1 MEKGAIQIYY
11 GDGHGKSTAAFGD
24 AVKAAGEGKS
34 VIIIQ
39 FLKVK
44 DEQLELFIERLEPEI
59 KLFNFAKAD
68 CPYDQLEED
77 KRQEELMNLQNG
89 YNYAKKV
96 VTTQECDILIL
107 DEILGLVDE
116 GVISFEEFKDLV
128 EAKPDEMQIICTGR
142 NLDERMR
149 TIVDDISNI
158 VLEK

>member
-96 VTTQECDILIL
+96 VTTQECDVLIL

-116 GVISFEEFKDLV
+116 GVITFEEFKELV

-149 TIVDDISNI
+149 TIVDDFSNI
-158 VLEK
+158 VLDK